1 LLKSSLLPL
10 KIHMFDWS
18 FSIFEVWYLQTPV
31 VAYPLACWTILH
43 LWIIYFQKGDK
54 IVCQILR
61 LWDWPCSS
69 KGCPHFVSCSKQ
81 MENWD
86 CFFPAKLWGPREI
99 SKEKQHKSRVW
110 ESRCKMI
117 ESRWQRAPAKRIEIE
132 TNQVLRIARANLY
145 VSWGWSHALPGFPDD
160 FPMSRHPKTRDCPT
174 SQHKPFRRCG
184 AGFVA
189 AVHLG
194 RGLHAQSGKCQERLA
209 SVEIGFSDFS
219 IPMYSIY
226 Q

>member
-1 LLKSSLLPL
+1 MLKSSLLPL

-132 TNQVLRIARANLY
+132 TNQVLRIARADLQNKLNQREPNTKRGRRIEAY
-145 VSWGWSHALPGFPDD
+145 WNF
-160 FPMSRHPKTRDCPT
+160 
-174 SQHKPFRRCG
+174 HKI
-184 AGFVA
+184 
-189 AVHLG
+189 HLG
-194 RGLHAQSGKCQERLA
+194 DQDGNRARSLHAWS
-209 SVEIGFSDFS
+209 
-219 IPMYSIY
+219 
-226 Q
+226 